1 MVAKPNSSKTSIIPS
16 LRFADAQA
24 GIEWLCM
31 AFGFEK
37 QLVVPGEQEGDIAHA
52 QLTLGGGDDHARVV
66 QFPWRERLF

>member
-52 QLTLGGGDDHARVV
+52 QLTLGGGR
-66 QFPWRERLF
+66 